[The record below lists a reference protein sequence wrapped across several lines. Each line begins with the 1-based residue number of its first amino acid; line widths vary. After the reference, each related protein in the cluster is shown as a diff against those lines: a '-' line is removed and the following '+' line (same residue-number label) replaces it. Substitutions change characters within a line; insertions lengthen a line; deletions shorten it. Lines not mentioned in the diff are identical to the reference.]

1 MAPISY
7 FGKRRS
13 GKFARF
19 LYALVFDL
27 DGVGMPQLRDIL
39 HQMNKGILP
48 KATFVVNSGTGL
60 HLYSALTEPGRTS
73 TI

>member
-13 GKFARF
+13 GKLARF
-19 LYALVFDL
+19 FYALVFDL